1 MKITIR
7 SNEDVT
13 EKELEEDASAFYSE
27 LGKILSGLPVPND
40 VTVTCPYGKA
50 EYSIVSRS
58 GTRFIAQKRNTI
70 TVPQKKPFPPKY
82 LVMVNADHNNYKF
95 YKLEQSVA
103 GGDVSVTYGRIG
115 ANAGEL
121 YGARTCTYPA
131 DMFWVKYFEK
141 TSKGYE
147 DKSDI
152 YLEPAEEK
160 EPEKEPESDETEQAV
175 NRASARLYSL
185 LKGFAKAA
193 VEAQTTVRAA
203 SVTESMVKESRK
215 LLNILYGCLDVAE
228 FNRNLMEL
236 LGICPRRVA
245 NVKDLLAKN
254 TGDFPHII
262 DREEALVDAM
272 EALVS
277 RRQPSKQ
284 TVSSKDSFE
293 CLGIEVYEANEKQK
307 EQVMRALDESL
318 HGKVK
323 NIYRVINREQQTRF
337 DTYLKE
343 HDIKKVKQLW
353 HGSRNE
359 NWLSII
365 INGLL
370 LKPNA
375 IITGKMFGNGIYFA
389 PKSTKSWNYTSFR
402 NTYWAKGNSDMA
414 FMALYA
420 TAYGTPLD
428 CACAHPYT
436 KREIESQGCNCVH
449 AHAGSQL
456 RNDEIIYYDEAAMT
470 INYIVEF
477 GA

>member
-1 MKITIR
+1 MKITIQ
-7 SNEDVT
+7 SNEET
-13 EKELEEDASAFYSE
+13 MERELEEDASVFYSE
-27 LGKILSGLPVPND
+27 LGQILSELPVPND
-40 VTVTCPYGKA
+40 VTVTCPHGKA
-50 EYSIVSRS
+50 EYSIISRS

-70 TVPQKKPFPPKY
+70 HIPQKKPFPSRY

-95 YKLEQSVA
+95 YKLEQETA
-103 GGDVSVTYGRIG
+103 GGDIHVTYGRIG
-115 ANAGEL
+115 AGAGEL

-152 YLEPAEEK
+152 YLEPEEK
-160 EPEKEPESDETEQAV
+160 QETEQEDSGQEDDISI
-175 NRASARLYSL
+175 NRASAVLYRL
-185 LKGFAKAA
+185 LKSFAKAA
-193 VEAQTTVRAA
+193 VEAQTIIKAA
-203 SVTESMVKESRK
+203 SVTESMVRESRR
-215 LLNILYGCLDVAE
+215 LLTVLYGCIDVE
-228 FNRNLMEL
+228 TFNRNLMEL

-245 NVKDLLAKN
+245 NVRQLLAD
-254 TGDFPHII
+254 TAGDFPRII

-272 EALVS
+272 EALIS
-277 RRQPSKQ
+277 RKKPAKQ
-284 TVSSKDSFE
+284 MHDNGESFE
-293 CLGIEVYEANEKQK
+293 SLGIEVYEATEKQK
-307 EQVMRALDESL
+307 EQVMRSLDVSL
-318 HGKVK
+318 KGKVK
-323 NIYRVINREQQTRF
+323 NIYRVINREQQARF
-337 DTYLKE
+337 DVYLKE

-402 NTYWAKGNSDMA
+402 NTYWAKGNSDTA

-420 TAYGTPLD
+420 TAYGNPLD